1 MNRVSKTLA
10 VLTVVT
16 LGVWGCARNN
26 GEVGQA
32 ERAQAL
38 ENKCKKLE
46 GDYRSVVTVRD
57 DLRKQLSDL
66 REDRDHLQKDLE
78 VQQTLARDRQA
89 LAKERDDLVQHLGAR
104 TTERDA
110 AQTQL
115 EQVRKGLRSLL
126 GQAEASTTN
135 SSTTTSTSTAAPPI
149 ATVSENAPQ

>member
-16 LGVWGCARNN
+16 LGVWGCARNG
-26 GEVGQA
+26 GEAQA
-32 ERAQAL
+32 EHTQAL

-46 GDYRSVVTVRD
+46 GDYKSVVTVRD

-66 REDRDHLQKDLE
+66 REEREHLQKDLE
-78 VQQTLARDRQA
+78 VQQALARDRQA
-89 LAKERDDLVQHLGAR
+89 LAKERDDLVQNLGAR

-126 GQAEASTTN
+126 GQAEANTTGSN
-135 SSTTTSTSTAAPPI
+135 TSTSTGTPAPPI
-149 ATVSENAPQ
+149 STVSENAPQ

>member
-1 MNRVSKTLA
+1 MNRVTKTLA

-16 LGVWGCARNN
+16 LGVWGCARNG
-26 GEVGQA
+26 GEAQA
-32 ERAQAL
+32 ERALAL

-78 VQQTLARDRQA
+78 AQQALARDRQA
-89 LAKERDDLVQHLGAR
+89 LAKERDELVQTLGSR

-110 AQTQL
+110 AQAQL
-115 EQVRKGLRSLL
+115 DQVRKGLRSLL
-126 GQAEASTTN
+126 GQAEANITN
-135 SSTTTSTSTAAPPI
+135 STTTSISTPPPPI
-149 ATVSENAPQ
+149 STVSENTPQ